1 MRSRWGNFVK
11 TRFAYSLIAL
21 ALAQHQSVIAA
32 ETVLDK
38 DASEQSLSTT
48 NSSATSSVATQS
60 ESTEQVTLVAPER
73 IAVHG
78 RAMQMYVDK
87 ETTIGT
93 KTAINVMELPQSVQ
107 VLTEQLIIDQAARNI
122 TDLYRSIAGVS
133 EFSYSGVTFRGF
145 RDDANVFYDG
155 VRGDPY
161 SGFSVPQLFNVQRVE
176 VLKGPASALYG
187 GGEPGG
193 MINYVTKKPTFVES
207 KELTLSAGSE
217 DMMGGSLDLT
227 GGLTKNLA
235 YRFGAYYQQE
245 DSFRNNAD
253 SQNAE
258 VAGGLLYEISDDTK
272 LTTTFDIIKQ
282 DLGGNRLR
290 GVPTDDDGNFLV
302 DPSYNTNEKSDFQK
316 MDALVLQ
323 SILDHQFTDNF
334 SIKTQVRYLN
344 NESDQQYHESRGWVD
359 VNGDGSADVLDGT
372 IKREYRVQSRAND
385 EISLTND
392 FVYAFDAL
400 GFEHEFLFGGDYH
413 YVETEYH
420 YKLAT
425 DKTGVGNLNI
435 FDLNYGETDPSSY
448 NLTDKDTDGVRAKRY
463 GVYVQEHLHFNEQW
477 SIIAGLRFSQFDD
490 YDKKTGFSFS
500 DNAIT
505 PRAGL
510 NYRPI
515 DSMSFYLN
523 YSESFK
529 PASLTNQ
536 AENIGDGFLD
546 PETGNQIELGMKNEW
561 LDGQFMTTLALYRIE
576 KQNVAQANPLD
587 TGDDDGIPNLLNLG
601 EVRSQG
607 VEWTLVGDL
616 TDNLTVTA
624 NYAYNETEVI
634 KGVTNDSLTN
644 TFDSKHFANAPRHQA
659 GLWTR
664 YDIDALDS
672 AIAFGM
678 DYVGEQFS
686 LEGQTVKPH
695 TIFDMSWTTQW
706 DQTQVR
712 LNLKNIFDKE
722 YAVSGFTKHNG
733 HFPGEPRNITLELSH
748 KF

>member
-1 MRSRWGNFVK
+1 MRSRWGHSVK

-21 ALAQHQSVIAA
+21 ALAQHQSAFAA

-38 DASEQSLSTT
+38 EAPQQTLST
-48 NSSATSSVATQS
+48 SSPVAS
-60 ESTEQVTLVAPER
+60 PASTEPAAYEQVKLAAPER

-87 ETTIGT
+87 ETTVGT

-107 VLTEQLIIDQAARNI
+107 VLTEQLIVDQAARNI

-207 KELTLSAGSE
+207 KELTLSTGSE

-227 GGLTKNLA
+227 GGLTNNLA

-272 LTTTFDIIKQ
+272 LTTTFDVIKQ

-290 GVPTDDDGNFLV
+290 GVPVDNDGNFLV
-302 DPSYNTNEKSDFQK
+302 APSYNANEKSDFQK

-323 SILDHQFTDNF
+323 SILDHQFSDNF
-334 SIKTQVRYLN
+334 SVKTQIRYLN
-344 NESDQQYHESRGWVD
+344 NDSTQQYHESRGWATLD
-359 VNGDGSADVLDGT
+359 ASKKPIMGDGT
-372 IKREYRVQSRAND
+372 IKREYRVQARAND

-413 YVETEYH
+413 YVETEYS

-435 FDLNYGETDPSSY
+435 FDLNYGETDPSTY
-448 NLTDKDTDGVRAKRY
+448 TLQNKDTDGTRANRY

-477 SIIAGLRFSQFDD
+477 SLIAGLRFSQFDD

-529 PASLTNQ
+529 PASLSNQ
-536 AENIGDGFLD
+536 ESIKIHGFFD
-546 PETGNQIELGMKNEW
+546 PETGKQVELGMKNDW
-561 LDGQFMTTLALYRIE
+561 LDGQFMTTLAVYQIE
-576 KQNVAQANPLD
+576 KQNVAQSNPLY
-587 TGDDDGIPNLLNLG
+587 TGDDESIPAMFNIG

-624 NYAYNETEVI
+624 NYAYNETETI
-634 KGVTNDSLTN
+634 KGVTNGSLTN

-659 GLWTR
+659 GIWTR
-664 YDIDALDS
+664 YDINALDS

-686 LEGQTVKPH
+686 LDGQIVKPH

-722 YAVSGFTKHNG
+722 YAVSGFSERNG